1 MTNRRVLVTLVL
13 LTMSVVVFGQ
23 TAADRELLAKIRT
36 EGMEHSQ
43 AVSGFDTVTTGIC
56 PPLTA
61 SPPQKRAVEY
71 PRDYLPSY
79 RLANVP
85 HGTRP
90 IGPGLTVLGVN

>member
-43 AVSGFDTVTTGIC
+43 AVSVFDTLTTVIC
-56 PPLTA
+56 PRLTA
-61 SPPQKRAVEY
+61 SPAQKRASEY
-71 PRDYLPSY
+71 VRD
-79 RLANVP
+79 RLASY
-85 HGTRP
+85 
-90 IGPGLTVLGVN
+90 GPPNFHLGPWQFGRGWALEGLT